1 MSSKLR
7 TTEPSDSQ
15 SGNDELGDLSFD
27 DWYETPVFEVEP
39 DERLEQLATSRRAPL
54 RLFAGAV
61 LRVAPSRPRK
71 ERRRGAEARLSMEA
85 LDSSPAPVAAEAEVL
100 EPAVVESAVVEP
112 AAVDSPAGTPSP
124 SVGSWRDRTGRFL
137 DRWAALETASQDR
150 LEALVL
156 PKRWRG

>member
-1 MSSKLR
+1 MSSKLSS
-7 TTEPSDSQ
+7 TEASAPQ
-15 SGNDELGDLSFD
+15 SGTAELGDLSFD

-61 LRVAPSRPRK
+61 LRVSPSRPRK
-71 ERRRGAEARLSMEA
+71 QRTKGAEGRLSMEA
-85 LDSSPAPVAAEAEVL
+85 TDSAPAPPPAEA
-100 EPAVVESAVVEP
+100 AAVVEP
-112 AAVDSPAGTPSP
+112 IEPPSR
-124 SVGSWRDRTGRFL
+124 SAGSWRDRTGRFL

-150 LEALVL
+150 IEALVL